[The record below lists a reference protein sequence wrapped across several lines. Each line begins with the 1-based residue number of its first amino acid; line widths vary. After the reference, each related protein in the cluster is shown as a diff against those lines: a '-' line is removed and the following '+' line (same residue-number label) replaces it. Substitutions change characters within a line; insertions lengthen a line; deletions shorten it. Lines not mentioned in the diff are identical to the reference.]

1 MLFIDKIIKDKIG
14 RREKFKLTRKNNST
28 KGRRYR
34 FLKSSYLIYVNLFY
48 YVTNTQL
55 GWYSGLKINKLITH
69 CFFFIIKKQKKC
81 FMPILQFFHFLKKWK
96 NLKERLKLKQVTS
109 KRKTKKKFNIL
120 NIKKHKFKI
129 FQIKTTLFF
138 HFYPLLKFKRCNKK
152 EKVEKMLKSHY
163 QKFKLFKKGA

>member
-1 MLFIDKIIKDKIG
+1 MFLRGKIKSDKIG
-14 RREKFKLTRKNNST
+14 RKVKLKMSRENNST
-28 KGRRYR
+28 KARRSR

-48 YVTNTQL
+48 YITNTQL
-55 GWYSGLKINKLITH
+55 GWYSGVKINKRITH
-69 CFFFIIKKQKKC
+69 CFFFIIKKKKS

-96 NLKERLKLKQVTS
+96 NLKEKLKLKQLIS
-109 KRKTKKKFNIL
+109 NIKKKKKFQIL

-152 EKVEKMLKSHY
+152 KS
-163 QKFKLFKKGA
+163 